1 MRDGYYIPANFTDA
15 GKILGAFPLRN
26 AVEAL
31 LLAAPLFL
39 VILALPYF
47 TILTRLMAALILA
60 VPVGGF
66 ALIGIRDESLLQ
78 FAATWLRWRRN
89 RSTLVY
95 RGWPEM
101 KRRAKWI

>member
-31 LLAAPLFL
+31 LLAAPPFL
-39 VILALPYF
+39 AILALPYF
-47 TILTRLMAALILA
+47 PILTRLMTALVFA
-60 VPVGGF
+60 VPAGGF
-66 ALIGIRDESLLQ
+66 ALIGLRDESLLQ

-89 RSTLVY
+89 RSVLVY
-95 RGWPEM
+95 RGWPET
-101 KRRAKWI
+101 RRRSKWI